1 MKLSYRGSAY
11 ESSHAGMDAAQ
22 TEAIGKYRGTPVRFT
37 TPIGVPLPQAAL
49 KFTYRG
55 SHYIGL
61 R

>member
-11 ESSHAGMDAAQ
+11 ESSDSAIDAAP
-22 TEAIGKYRGTPVRFT
+22 TEVIGKYRGTPVRLT
-37 TPIGVPLPQAAL
+37 TPIGVPLPQAVL